1 MGEPTVF
8 QDDAAQTARALEVTA
23 ASFVN
28 GMNLG
33 GSCAP
38 GIGINMNEGAIV
50 GTPEQFT
57 LLNQSGAARVPQTS
71 QSIGGFPFV
80 DRVADAVPWPGSGG
94 TEGTAPDGSVRF
106 GTNPTNAAKAAADP
120 SIDGTIVPIANS
132 VLNSLAEG
140 WVAAV

>member
-8 QDDAAQTARALEVTA
+8 QDDAAATARALEVVG
-23 ASFVN
+23 ASFAN

-38 GIGINMNEGAIV
+38 GVGINMNEGAVV
-50 GTPEQFT
+50 GSPEQFT
-57 LLNQSGAARVPQTS
+57 LEDQFEDARVPQVS

-80 DRVADAVPWPGSGG
+80 DRSSVAWPGSGG
-94 TEGTAPDGSVRF
+94 TEGQLPKGSIRF

-120 SIDGTIVPIANS
+120 SIDGTIIPIANS
-132 VLNSLAEG
+132 VLNTLGEG
-140 WVAAV
+140 WVAAI

>member
-8 QDDAAQTARALEVTA
+8 QDDAAATARALEVVG
-23 ASFVN
+23 ASFAN

-33 GSCAP
+33 GSCAC
-38 GIGINMNEGAIV
+38 GIGINMNEGAVV

-57 LLNQSGAARVPQTS
+57 LEDQFEDARVPQIS

-94 TEGTAPDGSVRF
+94 TEGTLPDGSIRF
-106 GTNPTNAAKAAADP
+106 GTNPTNAAKLAADP

-132 VLNSLAEG
+132 VLNDLATG
-140 WVAAV
+140 WEAAI